1 MISITYSN
9 NGNHFYKM
17 CFRETLRKPVI
28 ASFLQMKYYF
38 CFLYHFRWVED
49 QAVADRLK
57 KIWPHIIKMVTHWE
71 SIPKSSRLN
80 SKSYDAVVKG
90 VKDELTFAK
99 LSFFSFIA
107 GLLKPYLTKYQT
119 DQPMIPFLA
128 KDLEYIYKSLMRL
141 ILKTQSF
148 DDCSG
153 NDLQRVD
160 LSNKSNYLKPK
171 DMHLGFE
178 TAKVLQDLIVKSII
192 TVPSVKAFRQE
203 CRQMIIDLL
212 QKLLQKSP
220 LSSPIVARSTAINP

>member
-1 MISITYSN
+1 MISITCSN
-9 NGNHFYKM
+9 NGNHFYEM
-17 CFRETLRKPVI
+17 CFRETSRKPVI

-38 CFLYHFRWVED
+38 CFLSHFRWVED

-71 SIPKSSRLN
+71 SLPKSSRPN

-128 KDLEYIYKSLMRL
+128 KDLEAMYKSLMRL
-141 ILKTQSF
+141 ILKT
-148 DDCSG
+148 
-153 NDLQRVD
+153 
-160 LSNKSNYLKPK
+160 
-171 DMHLGFE
+171 
-178 TAKVLQDLIVKSII
+178 II
-192 TVPSVKAFRQE
+192 
-203 CRQMIIDLL
+203 
-212 QKLLQKSP
+212 
-220 LSSPIVARSTAINP
+220 